1 MKNLLFGIV
10 ILGIAFH
17 SQAGST
23 DVKSKIKEVTV
34 FLQGAQ
40 ISRVAEI
47 QLVSGFSDLVFTEL
61 PVGLTES
68 SIQVKAKESV
78 KILSVNYRVNDNHE
92 YSDESQIS
100 KIDKEIK
107 NKQFEI
113 NKLRKQI
120 LVYSEEEKIL
130 LQNSSFEG
138 IESGVNLEE
147 LKLAA
152 DYFRARLKEIAFI
165 KLDFD
170 QELALLQEESNR
182 LKIQKQQIQNTRP
195 EPTGEIIVRVE
206 TEVTG
211 KQKFEIG
218 YFIHSAGWIPEYDV
232 RVNDI
237 SKPLVISVKAKVYQN
252 SGEDWE
258 KVSLVLSTDNPQKSN
273 QKPTLSPWLL
283 RYGQPYR
290 PTPVDSPGKGR
301 VKGKIVDA
309 QTGEPLAFANVVL
322 ESNGRIVA
330 GASTDYD
337 GNYIFQ
343 NVDAGYYDLKVTYVG
358 FQTSFTKGLIV
369 NNDQIRFYDVSLES
383 SQEQLAEIIVTDFAI
398 PLIDSDNI
406 SSGGTLTAEELQRMP
421 NRNNDVLASDVGG
434 IFEDNNVRGAR
445 NDETLMYVDGMRV
458 IGSNEYVPQQQI
470 ETPTNIR
477 YEIEVPYT
485 ILSDG
490 EKYVVRIVD
499 HSIPTEYE
507 YFCAPK
513 ITEDVFLVAKLTNWS
528 DLNLLSGGS
537 SIYFEGTYMGKSFVD
552 AKSTK
557 DTLSIS
563 VGRDNNVLVVREQIK
578 DFKSLQVIGSNTKE
592 TRGYKISI
600 RNNRT
605 IPVTLTLEDQ
615 LPISTLKEITV
626 EPIDISTANYNEETG
641 VLQWKL
647 NLENRESKKVSFKY
661 SVKYPKTK
669 VLYLE

>member
-1 MKNLLFGIV
+1 MKNLLFGIL
-10 ILGIAFH
+10 ILGMTFQTHATV
-17 SQAGST
+17 T
-23 DVKSKIKEVTV
+23 DVKSKIKGVTV

-40 ISRVAEI
+40 VSRVAEI
-47 QLVSGFSDLVFTEL
+47 QLASGSSDLIFTEL

-68 SIQVKAKESV
+68 SIQVKTKENV

-92 YSDESQIS
+92 NNDESQIS
-100 KIDKEIK
+100 EIDREIK

-120 LVYSEEEKIL
+120 TVYGEEEQIL
-130 LQNSSFEG
+130 LKNSSFEG
-138 IESGVNLEE
+138 LESGVNLEE

-152 DYFRARLKEIAFI
+152 DYFRTRLKEIAFK
-165 KLDFD
+165 KLDCE
-170 QELALLQEESNR
+170 QEVSMLQEESNR
-182 LKIQKQQIQNTRP
+182 LKSEKQKIQNTRP
-195 EPTGEIIVRVE
+195 EPTGEIVVRVE
-206 TEVTG
+206 TKIAG
-211 KQKFEIG
+211 KQNFEIG
-218 YFIHSAGWIPEYDV
+218 YFVHSAGWIPEYDV

-237 SKPLVISVKAKVYQN
+237 SKPLVLSVKAKVYQN

-290 PTPVDSPGKGR
+290 PTTMNTPGKGQGR
-301 VKGKIVDA
+301 IKGKIVDA

-322 ESNGRIVA
+322 ESDGKVVA

-343 NVDAGYYDLKVTYVG
+343 NVAAGYYDLKVIYIG
-358 FQTSFTKGLIV
+358 YQTSFTKGLFV
-369 NNDQIRFYDVSLES
+369 NNDQIRFYDVSMEN
-383 SQEQLAEIIVTDFAI
+383 SQEQLSDVVISAYSV
-398 PLIDSDNI
+398 PLIDSDNTV
-406 SSGGTLTAEELQRMP
+406 SGGTVTAEEIHKIP
-421 NRNNDVLASDVGG
+421 NRNANAFASEVGG
-434 IFEDNNVRGAR
+434 V
-445 NDETLMYVDGMRV
+445 TS
-458 IGSNEYVPQQQI
+458 SNEFIPQQQV

-513 ITEDVFLVAKLTNWS
+513 ITEDVFLVAKLTDWS
-528 DLNLLSGGS
+528 SLNLLSGES
-537 SIYFEGTYMGKSFVD
+537 SIYFEGTYMGKSFVN
-552 AKSTK
+552 ARNTE
-557 DTLSIS
+557 DTLSLS

-578 DFKSLQVIGSNTKE
+578 DFKSTQVIGSNVKE
-592 TRGYKISI
+592 TRGYEISV
-600 RNNRT
+600 RNNRSVPISLT
-605 IPVTLTLEDQ
+605 IEDQ
-615 LPISTLKEITV
+615 LPISTLKEISV
-626 EPIDISTANYNEETG
+626 EPIELSLTTLDEETG
-641 VLQWKL
+641 ILQWKL
-647 NLENRESKKVSFKY
+647 ELEPKKSEEVTFKY
-661 SVKYPKTK
+661 VVKYPKSK
-669 VLYLE
+669 SLYLD